1 MKLNEQISR
10 IRGLINELSPKSSG
24 VNDFLNMVKDNP
36 ELIKHLQFK
45 DFNGLEDYVLS
56 SSISD
61 FYELQDEL
69 EEYLEKKNEYLSNE
83 MDEIE
88 RAVQDLSRD
97 GDIETTVDDVLNAF
111 KNSKELTLD
120 KNIWSKLENTESNKI
135 KKGEMNKVVELAK
148 KYNKSSPLKLK
159 KAIQNDDYSR
169 PLILKFGDRYHLVAG
184 NTRLCTAAAMG
195 VQPKVFIG
203 ELK

>member
-1 MKLNEQISR
+1 MNLNEQISR
-10 IRGLINELSPKSSG
+10 IKGLINELSPKSAG
-24 VNDFLNMVKDNP
+24 VNDFLNTVKDRP

-45 DFNGLEDYVLS
+45 DFEGLEDYVTS
-56 SSISD
+56 ASID
-61 FYELQDEL
+61 EFYELQDEL
-69 EEYLEKKNEYLSNE
+69 EDYFENKNKYISNE
-83 MDEIE
+83 MDEVE

-97 GDIETTVDDVLNAF
+97 GDYETTVEDVVDSF
-111 KNSKELTLD
+111 QKSKEVILD
-120 KNIWSKLENTESNKI
+120 DNIWSKLENTESNQI

-159 KAIQNDDYSR
+159 KAIQSGDYGR

-195 VQPKVFIG
+195 VKPKVFIG
-203 ELK
+203 ELN

>member
-10 IRGLINELSPKSSG
+10 IKGLINELSPKSSG
-24 VNDFLNMVKDNP
+24 VNDFLNMVKDRP
-36 ELIKHLQFK
+36 EIIKHLQFK
-45 DFNGLEDYVLS
+45 DFKGLEDYVIG
-56 SSISD
+56 SSID
-61 FYELQDEL
+61 EFYELQDEL
-69 EEYLEKKNEYLSNE
+69 EDYLKKKNEYISNE
-83 MDEIE
+83 MDEVE

-97 GDIETTVDDVLNAF
+97 GDIETTVSDVLDAF
-111 KNSKELTLD
+111 QNSKEVTLD
-120 KNIWSKLENTESNKI
+120 KSIWSKLENTESNQI

-159 KAIQNDDYSR
+159 KAIQSGKYGR